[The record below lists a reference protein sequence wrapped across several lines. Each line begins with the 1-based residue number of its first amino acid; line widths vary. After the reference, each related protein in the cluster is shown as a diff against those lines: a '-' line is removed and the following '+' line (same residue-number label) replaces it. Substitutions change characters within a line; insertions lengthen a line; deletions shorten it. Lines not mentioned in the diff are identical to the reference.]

1 MIGKVGSS
9 LLVIIHKIGGRYK
22 PSWSVG
28 FLDFLDFLMGGA
40 PNFVLI
46 PMLYSSLNL
55 LRKSWFL
62 RA

>member
-9 LLVIIHKIGGRYK
+9 LLVIIHKIGGRNK

-28 FLDFLDFLMGGA
+28 FLDFLMGGA

-46 PMLYSSLNL
+46 PM
-55 LRKSWFL
+55 
-62 RA
+62 